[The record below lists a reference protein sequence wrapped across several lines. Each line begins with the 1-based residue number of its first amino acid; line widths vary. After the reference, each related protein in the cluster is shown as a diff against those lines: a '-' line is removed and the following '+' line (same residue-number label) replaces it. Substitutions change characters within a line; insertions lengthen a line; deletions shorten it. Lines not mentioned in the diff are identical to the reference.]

1 MERDR
6 LRLPLLDS
14 ALMSDLNILVF
25 LRPNDPGLPALPRMP
40 SGTRAQV
47 AHNVEDAL
55 ALAPQADALLVATGN
70 AATLERIWRAA
81 PRLRWIHTRPA
92 GVDHLLFAD
101 LVKSPIP
108 VTNSRGVF
116 SSSLAEFA
124 AFGLLFFL
132 KNARLLLRN
141 QQLAKWAAYEPGAL
155 RGQAVGIVGLGDIGR
170 VCATVLRPF
179 GARIVGLRRSGRPDP
194 VADEVMPADRIL
206 DMVASVDHVVVA
218 TPLTEETHHLIGDRV
233 LGAMRPGAILVNVG
247 RGKVVDET
255 ALLAALDQGR
265 LSGAAL
271 DVFEQEPLPPDHPF
285 WRMENVLISPHT
297 ADHTKDW
304 EANTMEPFLE
314 NVRRFRDGEPL
325 LNPVDKRLG
334 Y

>member
-1 MERDR
+1 VERDR

-132 KNARLLLRN
+132 KNARLLMRN
-141 QQLAKWAAYEPGAL
+141 Q
-155 RGQAVGIVGLGDIGR
+155 
-170 VCATVLRPF
+170 
-179 GARIVGLRRSGRPDP
+179 
-194 VADEVMPADRIL
+194 
-206 DMVASVDHVVVA
+206 
-218 TPLTEETHHLIGDRV
+218 
-233 LGAMRPGAILVNVG
+233 
-247 RGKVVDET
+247 
-255 ALLAALDQGR
+255 
-265 LSGAAL
+265 
-271 DVFEQEPLPPDHPF
+271 
-285 WRMENVLISPHT
+285 
-297 ADHTKDW
+297 
-304 EANTMEPFLE
+304 
-314 NVRRFRDGEPL
+314 
-325 LNPVDKRLG
+325 
-334 Y
+334 

>member
-1 MERDR
+1 MADIEV
-6 LRLPLLDS
+6 
-14 ALMSDLNILVF
+14 LVF
-25 LRPNDPGLPALPRMP
+25 LRPNDPGLPALARMP
-40 SGTRAQV
+40 SGVKARI

-55 ALAPQADALLVATGN
+55 ALAPEVDAMLVATGN

-101 LVKSPIP
+101 LVRSPVP
-108 VTNSRGVF
+108 MTNSRGVF

-132 KNARLLLRN
+132 KDGRHLLRS
-141 QQLAKWAAYEPGAL
+141 QQLAKWAVYEPGAL
-155 RGQAVGIVGLGDIGR
+155 RGQTIGIVGLGDIGR
-170 VCATVLRPF
+170 ACATVLRPF

-194 VADEVMPADRIL
+194 VADEVVPAERIL
-206 DMVASVDHVVVA
+206 AMVASVDHVVVA

-265 LSGAAL
+265 LRGAAL
-271 DVFEQEPLPPDHPF
+271 DVFELEPLPPDHPF
-285 WRMENVLISPHT
+285 WRMDNVLVSPHS
-297 ADHTKDW
+297 ADHTAGW

>member
-1 MERDR
+1 MADIR
-6 LRLPLLDS
+6 
-14 ALMSDLNILVF
+14 ILVF
-25 LRPNDPGLPALPRMP
+25 LRPNDPGLPALARMP
-40 SGTRAQV
+40 SGVKALV
-47 AHNVEDAL
+47 AHNVDEAL
-55 ALAPQADALLVATGN
+55 PFAAEADALLVATGN

-101 LVKSPIP
+101 LVRSPVP
-108 VTNSRGVF
+108 MTNSRGVF

-132 KNARLLLRN
+132 KDARHLLRS

-155 RGQAVGIVGLGDIGR
+155 RGQTIGIVGLGDIGR
-170 VCATVLRPF
+170 ACATVLRPF

-194 VADEVMPADRIL
+194 VADEVVPAERIL
-206 DMVASVDHVVVA
+206 DMVARVHHVVVA
-218 TPLTEETHHLIGDRV
+218 TPLTEETHHLIGDGV

-265 LSGAAL
+265 VRAAAL
-271 DVFEQEPLPPDHPF
+271 DVFEHEPLPPDHPF

-314 NVRRFRDGEPL
+314 NARRFRDGETL
-325 LNPVDKRLG
+325 LNPIDKRLG

>member
-1 MERDR
+1 MT
-6 LRLPLLDS
+6 P
-14 ALMSDLNILVF
+14 IKVLVF
-25 LRPNDPGLPALPRMP
+25 LRPNDPGLPALARMP
-40 SGTRAQV
+40 TGVQTLV
-47 AHNVEDAL
+47 AHDADEAAAL
-55 ALAPQADALLVATGN
+55 AGEADAMLVATGN

-101 LVKSPIP
+101 LVQSPIP
-108 VTNSRGVF
+108 MTNSRGVF

-132 KNARLLLRN
+132 KNAHLLLRN
-141 QQLAKWAAYEPGAL
+141 QQLAKWAVYEPGAL
-155 RGQAVGIVGLGDIGR
+155 RGQTIGVVGLGDIGR
-170 VCATVLRPF
+170 ACAAVLRPF

-194 VADEVMPADRIL
+194 VADEVVPADRIL
-206 DMVASVDHVVVA
+206 EMAARVDHVVVA
-218 TPLTEETHHLIGDRV
+218 TPLTEETHHLVGDRF
-233 LGAMRPGAILVNVG
+233 LGAMRPGSILVNVG

-265 LSGAAL
+265 VRAAAL

-297 ADHTKDW
+297 ADHTRDW

-314 NVRRFRDGEPL
+314 NVRRFRDGEVL

>member
-132 KNARLLLRN
+132 KNARLLMRN

-170 VCATVLRPF
+170 ACATVIRPF

-194 VADEVMPADRIL
+194 VADEVVPADRIL

-304 EANTMEPFLE
+304 EANTMEPFLD

>member
-1 MERDR
+1 M
-6 LRLPLLDS
+6 P
-14 ALMSDLNILVF
+14 DLNILVF
-25 LRPNDPGLPALPRMP
+25 VRPNDPGLPALPRMP
-40 SGTRAQV
+40 SGTRALV

-55 ALAPQADALLVATGN
+55 ALAPQADAMLVATGN
-70 AATLERIWRAA
+70 AAALERIWRAA

-101 LVKSPIP
+101 LVQSPIP
-108 VTNSRGVF
+108 MTNSRGVF

-124 AFGLLFFL
+124 VFGLLFFL
-132 KNARLLLRN
+132 KSTRLLLRN
-141 QQLAKWAAYEPGAL
+141 QQLAKWAHYEPGAL

-170 VCATVLRPF
+170 ACATVIRPF

-304 EANTMEPFLE
+304 EANTMEPFLD

>member
-132 KNARLLLRN
+132 KNARLLMRN

-170 VCATVLRPF
+170 ACATVLRPF

-194 VADEVMPADRIL
+194 VADEVVPADRIL

-247 RGKVVDET
+247 GGKVVDET
-255 ALLAALDQGR
+255 ALLGALDQGR
-265 LSGAAL
+265 LRGAAL

-304 EANTMEPFLE
+304 EANTMEPFLD

>member
-1 MERDR
+1 MADIKV
-6 LRLPLLDS
+6 L
-14 ALMSDLNILVF
+14 AF
-25 LRPNDPGLPALPRMP
+25 LRPNDPGLPALARMP
-40 SGTRAQV
+40 SGVKALV
-47 AHNVEDAL
+47 AHNVDDAL
-55 ALAPQADALLVATGN
+55 PLAAEADALLVATGN

-81 PRLRWIHTRPA
+81 PRLRWVHTRPA

-101 LVKSPIP
+101 LVRSPVP
-108 VTNSRGVF
+108 MTNSRGVF

-132 KNARLLLRN
+132 KNTPHLLRS
-141 QQLAKWAAYEPGAL
+141 QQLAKWAVYEPGAL
-155 RGQAVGIVGLGDIGR
+155 RGRTVGIVGLGDIGR
-170 VCATVLRPF
+170 AVATVLRPF

-194 VADEVMPADRIL
+194 VADEVVPGAQLL
-206 DMVASVDHVVVA
+206 DMVARVDDVVVA

-265 LSGAAL
+265 LRGAAL

-285 WRMENVLISPHT
+285 WRMDNVLVSPHS
-297 ADHTKDW
+297 ADHTAGW